1 LVVEANGAEHRAAG
15 VIAARGRFYAGP
27 FVVAPGADPAVPVLD
42 LVLFH
47 RGGRMA
53 ILGYTA
59 ALLLGRLPRSKHV
72 TILRARS
79 VVVSGSRSLPVQ
91 GDGEVIGHL
100 PAMIGI
106 AEQPLLLIRPPP

>member
-53 ILGYTA
+53 ILGYAA
-59 ALLLGRLPRSKHV
+59 ALLLGRLPRSKDV

-79 VVVSGSRSLPVQ
+79 AIVSGSRRLPVQ
-91 GDGEVIGHL
+91 ADGEIVGRL
-100 PAMIGI
+100 PVTIEI
-106 AEQPLLLIRPPP
+106 ADQPVFLIQPEV